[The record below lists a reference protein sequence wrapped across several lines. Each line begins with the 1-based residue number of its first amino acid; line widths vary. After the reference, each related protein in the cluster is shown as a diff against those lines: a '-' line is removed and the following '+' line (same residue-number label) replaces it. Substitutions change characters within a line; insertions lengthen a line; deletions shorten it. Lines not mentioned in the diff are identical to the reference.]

1 MTKKMKYQKLP
12 MMMKVSQ
19 PLLIRLKTRMITQ
32 KVQSILKTKNL
43 MMLKSKLIAKHLQLK
58 MLMEKTMKSSVMSIM
73 MSTTSLPWEMAKMVS
88 TMIQMM
94 FGYSKLIAE
103 TKLRVS
109 ENLF

>member
-1 MTKKMKYQKLP
+1 M
-12 MMMKVSQ
+12 
-19 PLLIRLKTRMITQ
+19 
-32 KVQSILKTKNL
+32 LKTKSL
-43 MMLKSKLIAKHLQLK
+43 MMLKGKLIAKHLGLK
-58 MLMEKTMKSSVMSIM
+58 MLMEKTMKYLAMSIM
-73 MSTTSLPWEMAKMVS
+73 MSTTSLLWEMAKMVS